1 MISDLFSRRRRILF
15 AIGSL
20 LMVLS
25 ISVTACGQ
33 AGGTPTAAGDG
44 DEPTATQTEQGPAET
59 PDGQSGGGGSLSVAF
74 EQIVQ
79 TDPALISSD
88 SEVAVANAVYDYL
101 VDVDADNQIQPRLA
115 IDWETSEDGLTYTF
129 TLADGV
135 VFHDGTAF
143 SAQDVVY
150 TFNRLRDPE
159 SGFATV
165 DLYSNITAVEAT
177 GDLEVTFTLESPN
190 PFFLFDLSDNHAL
203 IIQQDKQDAT
213 DFVGTGPFRVVDYS
227 PEDRIQFEANPDYF
241 VEGQPLLDELD
252 FIFFGDRSAAVDALR
267 GGQVDLVMSL
277 STPNYQGLEDR
288 PGIERL
294 LVSTNAFPVIRLRA
308 DQPPGNDPRVMQA
321 MRHAIDREA
330 IFELVQQR
338 MGAPGRD
345 TPVGPLYR
353 DLYTEEIPLPEHDPE
368 RARDLLQEAGYGDGL
383 DLTLRLPEAQNF
395 PDLAVVLKEQL
406 ANVGINVEVSVEP
419 EGVYYG
425 EDGWLEAAFGIT
437 GWGSRP
443 YPQFYL
449 DVMLV
454 CGARW
459 NESHFCDDE
468 FDRWASIAGT
478 TTDPFEQQEAYFEIQ
493 RILIERGPI
502 IVPFFFPQ
510 LGAMSEG
517 VDGFE
522 MKAFPGRSDFRPV
535 SVAR

>member
-1 MISDLFSRRRRILF
+1 MNQERYGRRQRLL
-15 AIGSL
+15 AMTGSL
-20 LMVLS
+20 LLVLS
-25 ISVTACGQ
+25 ILLAACAPADGASTATSAADSETAAPTNGPATGENNGQ
-33 AGGTPTAAGDG
+33 AGG
-44 DEPTATQTEQGPAET
+44 
-59 PDGQSGGGGSLSVAF
+59 GSLVVAF

-115 IDWETSEDGLTYTF
+115 TEWQISDDGLSYVF
-129 TLADGV
+129 LLAENV
-135 VFHDGTAF
+135 TFHDGSPF
-143 SAQDVVY
+143 SSADVVY
-150 TFNRLRDPE
+150 TFNRLRDPD
-159 SGFATV
+159 SGYPTA
-165 DLYSNITAVEAT
+165 DLYTNIVSVEAT
-177 GDLEVTFTLESPN
+177 GNLEVTFSLENSN

-203 IIQQDKQDAT
+203 IVKDGTEQAT
-213 DFVGTGPFRVVDYS
+213 DFNGTGPFVVADYS
-227 PEDRIQFEANPDYF
+227 PEDRIAFDANPDYF
-241 VEGQPLLDELD
+241 IEGQPRLDSLEFL
-252 FIFFGDRSAAVDALR
+252 FFGDRSAAVDALR
-267 GGQVDLVMSL
+267 SGQVDVVMSL
-277 STPNYQGLEDR
+277 SVPNFEGLEAVS
-288 PGIERL
+288 GIETL
-294 LVSTNAFPVIRLRA
+294 MVPTNAFPVIRLRA
-308 DQPPGNDPRVMQA
+308 DQPPGDDPRIIQA

-330 IFELVQQR
+330 IFELVQQG
-338 MGAPGRD
+338 MGALGRD
-345 TPVGPLYR
+345 TPVGPLYT

-368 RARDLLQEAGYGDGL
+368 RARDLLEDAGYGDGL

-419 EGVYYG
+419 EGVYYA

-454 CGARW
+454 CGAQW
-459 NESHFCDDE
+459 NESHFCDEE
-468 FDRWASIAGT
+468 FDRLAEVAGT
-478 TTDPFEQQEAYFEIQ
+478 TTDPEEQQQAYFEIQ

-510 LGAMSEG
+510 LGATSEA
-517 VDGFE
+517 VEGFE

-535 SVAR
+535 SISQ